1 MTQEYKQEY
10 KGFTII
16 YDPHNWCGPYSI
28 EDSHSDSDFCF
39 YSLEDAKK
47 FVDEELT

>member
-1 MTQEYKQEY
+1 MTHEY

-28 EDSHSDSDFCF
+28 EDDHSDSDFYFCT
-39 YSLEDAKK
+39 LEEAMEFIDA
-47 FVDEELT
+47 ELT